1 MKISDIDATLM
12 ERGASALGMVSVLS
26 LMKGKA
32 LTTVQTK
39 GSLRTT
45 IPTSKDS
52 GADAAARA
60 LTTVLNSLEDSKAE
74 EIVSLNIAGKS
85 ALADYMVV
93 VSGRSNRHVMAICE
107 HMLKDLKQAGFSGG
121 RVEGLETGDWVLVD
135 AGDVIIHIFRP
146 EIREFYG
153 IEKMWSTR
161 DIGEDTLH

>member
-1 MKISDIDATLM
+1 
-12 ERGASALGMVSVLS
+12 V
-26 LMKGKA
+26 KGKA
-32 LTTVQTK
+32 LTTVHSK
-39 GSLRTT
+39 GQIRKKV
-45 IPTSKDS
+45 PKSKDS
-52 GADAAARA
+52 GDDAAARA

-74 EIVSLNIAGKS
+74 DIVSLNITGKS

-107 HMLKDLKQAGFSGG
+107 HLLKDFKDAGFGTG

-135 AGDVIIHIFRP
+135 TGDVIIHIFRP

-161 DIGEDTLH
+161 DFGEETLH